1 MTADRAGVVALT
13 SGRSSAPAKRFSPLY
28 VIGFSQVIGVLAAL
42 VAVADRID
50 VMVVPEEP
58 LIGVERVGA
67 FAFAFVLTFSGAG
80 YVALNAGHRN
90 PIIRTVAGYAFY
102 LALILLALAALWL
115 TGIEWFVALP
125 FLGLG
130 LMLAIVLPPTT
141 ETRAL
146 FRIAIPVF
154 FGALLV
160 SFRGLSEVVWSIP
173 TPDWTLTV
181 ITALLLSHWILH
193 KKEASA
199 PRSPQPVDP
208 GPGPIRV

>member
-1 MTADRAGVVALT
+1 MTADKAGAVALA
-13 SGRSSAPAKRFSPLY
+13 SGNNSAPTKRLSPMY

-42 VAVADRID
+42 LAVADRID

-58 LIGVERVGA
+58 LQGLERAGA
-67 FAFAFVLTFSGAG
+67 FAFALVLTFGGAG

-90 PIIRTVAGYAFY
+90 PIIRTVAGYASY
-102 LALILLALAALWL
+102 LTLVFLALAALWL
-115 TGIEWFVALP
+115 TGIEWLVALP

-146 FRIAIPVF
+146 FRIAIPAF

-181 ITALLLSHWILH
+181 ITALLLDHWIVH
-193 KKEASA
+193 KIEATASSTYR
-199 PRSPQPVDP
+199 PMDP
-208 GPGPIRV
+208 GPGPIRL